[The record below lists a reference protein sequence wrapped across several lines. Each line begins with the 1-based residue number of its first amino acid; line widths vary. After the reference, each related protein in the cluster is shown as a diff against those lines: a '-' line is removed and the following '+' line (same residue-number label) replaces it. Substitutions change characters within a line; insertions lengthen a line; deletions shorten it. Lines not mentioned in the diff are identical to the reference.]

1 MRDFQN
7 AFDAALA
14 GVDSTIV
21 EVMGISA
28 QFTSGAQ
35 RGGEVHGV
43 FDDPE
48 SLGFASS
55 GIRIEGSN
63 PSLFVLTDTVC
74 AVRRGDTLTINGEM
88 FWVDR
93 VSPDDGGSCYLW
105 LNRGNHLP
113 PAVVAERGC
122 MAIQGLEQAVENLS
136 RISKTA
142 VPGAS
147 AMAINRVASSAISQ
161 SASQVARE
169 TKVRRKLVKER
180 ARAEKGHGQKSAGQ
194 NQG

>member
-63 PSLFVLTDTVC
+63 RHYLCLRIRFVLY
-74 AVRRGDTLTINGEM
+74 G
-88 FWVDR
+88 
-93 VSPDDGGSCYLW
+93 
-105 LNRGNHLP
+105 
-113 PAVVAERGC
+113 VVTR
-122 MAIQGLEQAVENLS
+122 
-136 RISKTA
+136 
-142 VPGAS
+142 
-147 AMAINRVASSAISQ
+147 
-161 SASQVARE
+161 
-169 TKVRRKLVKER
+169 
-180 ARAEKGHGQKSAGQ
+180 
-194 NQG
+194 

>member
-21 EVMGISA
+21 EVMGISV

-74 AVRRGDTLTINGEM
+74 AVRRGDTLTINGEI

-105 LNRGNHLP
+105 LNRGQP
-113 PAVVAERGC
+113 PAA
-122 MAIQGLEQAVENLS
+122 S
-136 RISKTA
+136 R
-142 VPGAS
+142 
-147 AMAINRVASSAISQ
+147 
-161 SASQVARE
+161 
-169 TKVRRKLVKER
+169 RR
-180 ARAEKGHGQKSAGQ
+180 
-194 NQG
+194 

>member
-21 EVMGISA
+21 EVMGLCA

-35 RGGEVHGV
+35 CGSEVQGV

-48 SLGFASS
+48 SLGFAGS
-55 GIRIEGSN
+55 GVRIEGSC
-63 PSLFVLTDTVC
+63 PSLFVRTDTVR
-74 AVRRGDTLTINGEM
+74 AVRRGDTLTINGET

-105 LNRGNHLP
+105 LNRGQP
-113 PAVVAERGC
+113 PAVNGPAVADEFDKPTTDIRKDRCSKCMRGC
-122 MAIQGLEQAVENLS
+122 EMRGMVANFGGFLS
-136 RISKTA
+136 
-142 VPGAS
+142 
-147 AMAINRVASSAISQ
+147 INKLSQ
-161 SASQVARE
+161 
-169 TKVRRKLVKER
+169 
-180 ARAEKGHGQKSAGQ
+180 
-194 NQG
+194 